1 MYATFSTRTGNRPLR
16 GVAAVEAALTLP
28 VLFFALLAMLDLGLA
43 AVRYNALGDV
53 AHRIGRQVSLRGT
66 LMDEVVTSWGPQEF
80 DGTLADSALVVA
92 ELSHAIPTM
101 QPDDVRVRVVW
112 LDGASEPSNRVRVEV
127 RYDHSPLVAGL
138 MPWGTL
144 SLEAITT
151 LQVVN

>member
-1 MYATFSTRTGNRPLR
+1 MRC

-28 VLFFALLAMLDLGLA
+28 VLFFALLAMLDVGLA

-66 LMDEVVTSWGPQEF
+66 LVDEVVTSWGPQEF
-80 DGTLADSALVVA
+80 EGTLADSALVVA

-101 QPDDVRVRVVW
+101 QPEEVRVRVAW
-112 LDGASEPSNRVRVEV
+112 LDGASEPGNRVQVEV
-127 RYDHSPLVAGL
+127 RYDHTPLVAGL

-151 LQVVN
+151 LQIVN